1 MAKSGM
7 EKGKGKVKETV
18 GKVTG
23 NRRME
28 AEGQADQ
35 AKGAAREAAEKTR
48 GKAAEARDSLKRRP
62 S

>member
-1 MAKSGM
+1 MRRSAVQ
-7 EKGKGKVKETV
+7 KGKGRIKETV

-28 AEGQADQ
+28 AEGKADH
-35 AKGAAREAAEKTR
+35 ARGKAREAGVKVREAAEKAR
-48 GKAAEARDSLKRRP
+48 EAMKRRA

>member
-7 EKGKGKVKETV
+7 EKGKVKETV

-23 NRRME
+23 KKEME
-28 AEGQADQ
+28 AEGKAEQM
-35 AKGAAREAAEKTR
+35 KGKTREAGEKGHKR
-48 GKAAEARDSLKRRP
+48 GTKAVDDLKRRT